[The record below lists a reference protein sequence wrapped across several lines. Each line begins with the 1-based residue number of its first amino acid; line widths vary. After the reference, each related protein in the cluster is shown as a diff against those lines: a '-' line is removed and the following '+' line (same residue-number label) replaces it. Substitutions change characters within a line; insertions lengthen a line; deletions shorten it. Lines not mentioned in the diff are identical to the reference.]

1 MRPIFLVVIAA
12 LAGGCHNDTPTGPTP
27 PPTPSAPV
35 VTCPAPISRNT
46 VVPSGA
52 VVTYTPPATSGG
64 QAPVTVACSP
74 ASGSTFPIG
83 TTTVSC
89 TATDAG
95 NRSATCAF
103 PVSLTLV
110 PSLTKTTFL
119 AFGDSVTSGE
129 VTVPVPGAFRQ
140 GFPDFRLIVVPAASY
155 PAQLLQQL
163 TSRYSAQ
170 GIAMTNAGQPGEWA
184 VSGAERL
191 PGVLTSVRPEVVLLL
206 EGYNDPLQFSSGMS
220 AAVAAIDT
228 MAKEARFHGC
238 RVFIA
243 SLTPGRPGS
252 HTIPAS
258 LITSY
263 NSRLR
268 TVATGEQAVFVDLY
282 EALSSD
288 VNTYIG
294 IDGLHPTEA
303 GYRRMADT
311 FFAAI
316 RADLEVK

>member
-1 MRPIFLVVIAA
+1 MRPIFIVVIAA
-12 LAGGCHNDTPTGPTP
+12 LAMGCDSTPTGPTP
-27 PPTPSAPV
+27 PPAPSAPV
-35 VTCPAPISRNT
+35 LTCPQPISQNT
-46 VVPSGA
+46 VAPAGA
-52 VVTYTPPATSGG
+52 TVTYSTPAASGG
-64 QAPVTVACSP
+64 LAPVTVTCSP
-74 ASGSTFPIG
+74 PSGSTFPIG
-83 TTTVSC
+83 MTTVSC

-95 NRSATCAF
+95 NRSGSCAF
-103 PVSLTLV
+103 PVSLTFV

-129 VTVPVPGAFRQ
+129 VTVPVPGASVH
-140 GFPDFRLIVVPAASY
+140 GFPDFRLIVVPPASY
-155 PAQLLQQL
+155 PTQLLQQL
-163 TSRYSAQ
+163 SSRYSAQ
-170 GIAMTNAGQPGEWA
+170 GIAVTNAGMPGEWA

-191 PGVLTSVRPEVVLLL
+191 PGVLMSVRPEVVLLL

-228 MAKEARFHGC
+228 MAKDARFRGC

-243 SLTPGRPGS
+243 SLTPGRPGAS
-252 HTIPAS
+252 HAIPAS

-268 TVATGEQAVFVDLY
+268 TVAAGEQAVFVDLY
-282 EALSSD
+282 EALGSD

-303 GYRRMADT
+303 GYRRMADA

>member
-1 MRPIFLVVIAA
+1 MRPIFIAVIAA
-12 LAGGCHNDTPTGPTP
+12 LAVGCENTPTAPTP

-35 VTCPAPISRNT
+35 ITCPQPISQNT
-46 VVPSGA
+46 VAPAGA
-52 VVTYTPPATSGG
+52 AVTYSTPAASGG
-64 QAPVTVACSP
+64 QAPVTVTCAP
-74 ASGSTFPIG
+74 PSGSTFPIG

-95 NRSATCAF
+95 SRTGSCAF

-129 VTVPVPGAFRQ
+129 ITVPVPGVSTH
-140 GFPDFRLIVVPAASY
+140 GFPNFRLLVVPSASY

-163 TSRYSAQ
+163 SSRYLAQ
-170 GIAMTNAGQPGEWA
+170 GIAMTNAGKPGEWA

-243 SLTPGRPGS
+243 SLSPGRPGGS

-268 TVATGEQAVFVDLY
+268 TVAAGEQAVFVDLY

-288 VNTYIG
+288 INTYIG
-294 IDGLHPTEA
+294 VDGVHPTEA
-303 GYRRMADT
+303 GYRRMAEA

-316 RADLEVK
+316 RTDLEVK